1 MKVEKIIQTLA
12 DAREGMARTVG
23 LLDDPKFC
31 ASWKDLIGKYS
42 NLPADLTAVWEGT
55 TGDFL
60 VLKSELFTEDEADA
74 DLFLAGLQRI
84 IWAALQRKSASVIR
98 MYGLYEDWH
107 RGSKLVTIFFGITSK
122 QARKLTEW
130 EAHQR
135 VAERNLQLQQHRTIV
150 DPELELEMER
160 TGGGT
165 NADD

>member
-1 MKVEKIIQTLA
+1 MKLAKMIQA
-12 DAREGMARTVG
+12 IKDAREGMARTVG
-23 LLDDPKFC
+23 LLDDLTFC
-31 ASWKDLIGKYS
+31 KDWKTLLGKYS
-42 NLPADLTAVWEGT
+42 KLPPELTAIWEGT

-107 RGSKLVTIFFGITSK
+107 RGSKLVTIFFGITSR
-122 QARKLTEW
+122 QERKLAEW

-135 VAERNLQLQQHRTIV
+135 VAERNLQLQQYRAVV
-150 DPELELEMER
+150 DPDLEHEMER
-160 TGGGT
+160 NEGGT
-165 NADD
+165 DEVD

>member
-23 LLDDPKFC
+23 LLDDLTFC
-31 ASWKDLIGKYS
+31 KDWKDLIGRYS
-42 NLPADLTAVWEGT
+42 KFPADLSAIWEGT
-55 TGDFL
+55 MGDFL
-60 VLKSELFTEDEADA
+60 VLKTEIFAEDEADA

-84 IWAALQRKSASVIR
+84 IWAALQRKKVPVVR
-98 MYGLYEDWH
+98 MYGLHEGWH
-107 RGSKLVTIFFGITSK
+107 RGSKMVTVFFGVSPK